1 MRFGETIQT
10 LRKGKGLTLRQ
21 LAELV
26 DVGFHYLSKVE
37 HNLNGAAHRMLTHS
51 MRKFRFS
58 HGVALPRIRMAIS
71 CSTSSSD
78 QSGCW
83 YLTPPRTM
91 SRALSHMRK
100 AIARRSAGVL
110 LRMISTII
118 GSMSST
124 TGCLVKNVDSSFVLA
139 FFDLQFPG
147 TMMQLHSPGRG
158 VSD

>member
-1 MRFGETIQT
+1 
-10 LRKGKGLTLRQ
+10 
-21 LAELV
+21 
-26 DVGFHYLSKVE
+26 
-37 HNLNGAAHRMLTHS
+37 
-51 MRKFRFS
+51 
-58 HGVALPRIRMAIS
+58 
-71 CSTSSSD
+71 
-78 QSGCW
+78 
-83 YLTPPRTM
+83 
-91 SRALSHMRK
+91 MRK